1 MDYNLPHFIGELF
14 LKKIFLFLFLS
25 QILFAEDIDALLD
38 AYQKTNEKSLQKV
51 DEKLGH
57 VFVYSQDEIQRMQ
70 YHKLGEIL
78 KELPHVNF
86 NQNRFGLPSLSLAG
100 TKTTVSGF
108 FRFFINDQEISSMHT
123 QSPFL
128 TWGDLP
134 LDFIESVEVYYGDSS
149 FSLGNETGIYFI
161 RIYTKE
167 AYKQS
172 GTELVARLFSQ
183 GSNAQSLMHAQTL
196 ENGWSYFAFV
206 NREGINETREHKSNA
221 LRNDSKREYAYLD
234 LSDERSSIQLG
245 YAGVKKEN
253 YMGLALDVSSDAGK
267 LEAEDL
273 FVNVAHDFLDD
284 RSLKAR
290 ISLSQYERAYEE
302 FNEEGIAMLPI
313 TAHPY
318 DTSIQHFSEDLKLT
332 KLNFYGGKTFE
343 IDTNKLLIALN
354 FSEKEYKVKSRRA
367 NQVEL
372 AEQQFYNFDKES
384 VYSLLFQEE
393 YRWSDT
399 LHFVA
404 NAKIDRYERSGFF
417 KDSTESLFR
426 VGTIYTP
433 FDSFGIKS
441 FYTHTYV
448 PPTFFNVD
456 FAQKQNL
463 DLEPQEYRT
472 FTIEGVYS
480 NEKSK
485 LSLMY
490 NHVRIDNF
498 IYLTPVGFINIPHT
512 VTTQGL
518 ALSYEYLFSD
528 IYRLKLNYFANKLSE
543 KANNSKEGGFIK
555 IMGAY
560 EDLSYFSSLIYR
572 KGYAY
577 DDPSQN
583 IYVGVVDAFDLS
595 LGMRYN
601 YSEDISLSIK
611 GENLLEKATQ
621 SLYTHVSFPPP
632 SAEHFSFYDY
642 EKRVSLSLSWR
653 F

>member
-1 MDYNLPHFIGELF
+1 
-14 LKKIFLFLFLS
+14 LKRILVLLLLS
-25 QILFAEDIDALLD
+25 HLLYGEDIDALLD

-57 VFVYSQDEIQRMQ
+57 VFIYSQDEIQKMQ

-86 NQNRFGLPSLSLAG
+86 NQNRFGIPSLSLAG

-134 LDFIESVEVYYGDSS
+134 LDFIESVEIYYGDSS

-172 GTELVARLFSQ
+172 GTELIARLFSK

-206 NREGINETREHKSNA
+206 NRESVNETRDYKTNP

-253 YMGLALDVSSDAGK
+253 YMGLALDVKSDAGGI
-267 LEAEDL
+267 EAEDI

-284 RSLKAR
+284 RSLKTR
-290 ISLSQYERAYEE
+290 ISLSQYDRNYKEL
-302 FNEEGIAMLPI
+302 NQEGIGMLPLV
-313 TAHPY
+313 AHPY
-318 DTSIQHFSEDLKLT
+318 DTTLQHFSEDLRFT
-332 KLNFYGGKTFE
+332 KLNVYGAKTFQAE
-343 IDTNKLLIALN
+343 KNKFLVALN
-354 FSEKEYKVKSRRA
+354 FSEKKYKVKSRRS
-367 NQVEL
+367 NHIEL
-372 AEQQFYNFDKES
+372 AAQQFHSFDKES
-384 VYSLLFQEE
+384 VYSLLLQEE
-393 YRWSDT
+393 YRYNDAVQ
-399 LHFVA
+399 LVA
-404 NAKIDRYERSGFF
+404 NAKIDRYERSGFL

-426 VGTIYTP
+426 AGVIYTP
-433 FDSFGIKS
+433 YKSFGIKS
-441 FYTHTYV
+441 FYTHTYI
-448 PPTFFNVD
+448 PPTFYNID
-456 FAQKQNL
+456 FAQKQNI
-463 DLEPQEYRT
+463 DLKSHKYRT
-472 FTIEGVYS
+472 FTLEGVYS
-480 NEKSK
+480 NERSK
-485 LSLMY
+485 LSIIY
-490 NHVRIDNF
+490 NHVRIDDF
-498 IYLTPVGFINIPHT
+498 MYLTPVGFINIPHT

-518 ALSYEYLFSD
+518 TLGYEYLFSEN
-528 IYRLKLNYFANKLSE
+528 YRLKFNYFANKLSE
-543 KANNSKEGGFIK
+543 QANNSKEGGYIK
-555 IMGAY
+555 FMGAY

-577 DDPSQN
+577 DDPSKN
-583 IYVGVVDAFDLS
+583 IYVGVADAFDFS

-601 YSEDISLSIK
+601 FSEDISLSIK
-611 GENLLEKATQ
+611 GENLFEKATQ
-621 SLYTHVSFPPP
+621 SLYTYVAFPPP
-632 SAEHFSFYDY
+632 SSEHFSFYDY
-642 EKRVSLSLSWR
+642 EKRVSLSLNWR

>member
-1 MDYNLPHFIGELF
+1 ML
-14 LKKIFLFLFLS
+14 LFLS
-25 QILFAEDIDALLD
+25 QLLLAEDIDALLD
-38 AYQKTNEKSLQKV
+38 AYQKSNEKSLQKV

-86 NQNRFGLPSLSLAG
+86 NQNRFGIPSLSLAG

-134 LDFIESVEVYYGDSS
+134 LDFIESVEIYYGDSS

-206 NREGINETREHKSNA
+206 NRESINETRDYKSQA
-221 LRNDSKREYAYLD
+221 LRNDSKREYVYFD
-234 LSDERSSIQLG
+234 LSDERSSLQFG
-245 YAGVKKEN
+245 YTGVKKEN
-253 YMGLALDVSSDAGK
+253 YMGFALDVNSDAGEI
-267 LEAEDL
+267 EAQDM
-273 FVNVAHDFLDD
+273 FVNLAHDFLDD

-290 ISLSQYERAYEE
+290 ISLSQYERSYEE
-302 FNEEGIAMLPI
+302 LNEEGIGMLPL
-313 TAHPY
+313 TKHPY
-318 DTSIQHFSEDLKLT
+318 DTDLKHFSEDLKLT
-332 KLNFYGGKTFE
+332 KLNFYGAKTFQTE
-343 IDTNKLLIALN
+343 KNKLLIALN
-354 FSEKEYKVKSRRA
+354 FSEKKYNVESRRA

-372 AEQQFYNFDKES
+372 AEQQFYDFDKES
-384 VYSLLFQEE
+384 VYSLLLQEE
-393 YRWSDT
+393 YRWSDV
-399 LHFVA
+399 LHLLA
-404 NAKIDRYERSGFF
+404 NAKIDRYERSGFL

-426 VGTIYTP
+426 VGAIYTP
-433 FDSFGIKS
+433 YDSFGIKS
-441 FYTHTYV
+441 FYTHTYI

-456 FAQKQNL
+456 FAQAQSINL
-463 DLEPQEYRT
+463 ESQKYRT
-472 FTIEGVYS
+472 FSIEGVYS
-480 NEKSK
+480 NDTSK
-485 LSLMY
+485 FSLMY
-490 NHVRIDNF
+490 NHVRIDDF
-498 IYLTPVGFINIPHT
+498 MYLTPVGFINIPQT
-512 VTTQGL
+512 VITQGFTL
-518 ALSYEYLFSD
+518 GYEYLFSD
-528 IYRLKLNYFANKLSE
+528 NYRLKLNYFANKLSE
-543 KANNSKEGGFIK
+543 KINNSKEGGFIK

-572 KGYAY
+572 RGYAY
-577 DDPSQN
+577 DDPSQG
-583 IYVGVVDAFDLS
+583 IYVGVADAFDLS

-611 GENLLEKATQ
+611 GENLLEKSTQ
-621 SLYTHVSFPPP
+621 SLYAHISFPPP

-642 EKRVSLSLSWR
+642 EKRVSLSLGWR